1 MLGFQL
7 CTEML
12 FTELAWLSGRNGAQI
27 IAAPR
32 ATGGHLRW
40 RSAASLSAT
49 MSGCYLASANRRS
62 FECDAFV
69 GTSWIV
75 SPEGEILA
83 ETSADRPCVVVPLD
97 LRLAD
102 RAKLSYPRN
111 IPLPE
116 VH

>member
-1 MLGFQL
+1 
-7 CTEML
+7 
-12 FTELAWLSGRNGAQI
+12 
-27 IAAPR
+27 
-32 ATGGHLRW
+32 
-40 RSAASLSAT
+40 

-62 FECDAFV
+62 FECDAFA

-116 VH
+116 TH